1 MSCKNGPRFAQFVF
15 SNVKIVKNAE
25 FEYTITLCKL
35 KPITLYQIVNT
46 INPDFNNRRVISN
59 INLQSYVDVLVL
71 NNDELSSILAVNGK
85 NYAIVIKSGSAKVL
99 DKCRIRFNVTTE
111 NIKNETNNVSTNLQT
126 GFFKNAVSLVN
137 NIALNPNECPFP
149 SDKKYFN
156 SFVGG
161 NVKISQQDE
170 FNYKI
175 VFKKSSNFTIYQIRN
190 QNDATRLVQN
200 RTTSEWMNQFIYP
213 DKNKPSLTT
222 LMRLKNKCIY
232 GFVLSNATFIDNV
245 LTFYANIKN
254 IFNTSS
260 TVNNG
265 FTTGDFNDVIF
276 DIDPQGSFT
285 PGQPYFTGVTLKP
298 ASNFITN
305 GQYNKETRFFK
316 FEWIPPFNQGG
327 FWNFPYMACYS
338 NAVVGTPAWSAYFP
352 EQKYNSTG
360 GGLIVPKIPVGDGA
374 GVLYPRNKST
384 IYVEVYSPVSGGS
397 LYQGSFYINFSN
409 VKEGIFNYDLPQN
422 CPPN

>member
-1 MSCKNGPRFAQFVF
+1 MSCINGPRFAQFVF
-15 SNVKIVKNAE
+15 SNVKIVKNE
-25 FEYTITLCKL
+25 EYEYTITLCKL

-46 INPDFNNRRVISN
+46 INPDFNDRRVISN
-59 INLQSYVDVLVL
+59 INLKSYVDVLVL
-71 NNDELSSILAVNGK
+71 NNDELTSILAVNGK
-85 NYAIVIKSGSAKVL
+85 FYAIVIKSGSAKVL
-99 DKCRIRFNVTTE
+99 DNCRLRFNVTTK
-111 NIKNETNNVSTNLQT
+111 NIKNETKNVSTNLPT

-213 DKNKPSLTT
+213 AKTGPGLTA
-222 LMRLKNKCIY
+222 LMRLKNGCTY
-232 GFVLSNATFIDNV
+232 AFVLSTATFIENV
-245 LTFYANIKN
+245 LTFYANIKS

-265 FTTGDFNDVIF
+265 FKKGDFNDVIF
-276 DIDPQGSFT
+276 DIDPQGSYNT
-285 PGQPYFTGVTLKP
+285 GQPYFTGVTLKP

-305 GQYNKETRFFK
+305 GQYNKKTKIFT
-316 FEWIPPFNQGG
+316 FEWISPFNQGS

-338 NAVVGTPAWSAYFP
+338 NAVVGTQPYIAYFP
-352 EQKYNSTG
+352 EQKYKSYG
-360 GGLIVPKIPVGDGA
+360 GGLNETIYVGDGA
-374 GVLYPRNKST
+374 GVLYPKNQST
-384 IYVEVYSPVSGGS
+384 IYIEVDSPVNGGEA
-397 LYQGSFYINFSN
+397 YQGSFYINFSN
-409 VKEGIFNYDLPQN
+409 VKEGIFNYDLPPN
-422 CPPN
+422 C